1 VIVAVEQFEPSPLV
15 HDPWAAKLL
24 PLSGRLAVSLAKWPP
39 ARTST
44 LKTTEKKDLHEELG
58 KRKTRPSTEDRR

>member
-1 VIVAVEQFEPSPLV
+1 
-15 HDPWAAKLL
+15 
-24 PLSGRLAVSLAKWPP
+24 LAVSLAKWPP

-58 KRKTRPSTEDRR
+58 KRKARPSTEDRG